1 MKNFHAEPMTIKDLL
16 SKKDVVFRVPPYQRP
31 YSWESE
37 QTLSFWEDLNDFD
50 EINFL
55 GTFVVN
61 NEYKDR
67 EGFVD
72 LIDGQQ
78 RIITITMMLAI
89 LRNQFYSNDLN
100 SKAEG
105 IHSSYIC
112 NRDDNGNDSY
122 KLKVGNSLENY
133 FINCVQKNN
142 NSFDLKQKTEEQ
154 KLLERNYKILND
166 RLCEQLKKESDKEL
180 YLTKL
185 RDRIKDFEI
194 VFIEVDK
201 EEDAFTFFETLN
213 ARGLELSTAD
223 VLKNLIFKKLNKQEN
238 INKLQES
245 WQNIT
250 DNLTDNNEE
259 IDASRFIRH
268 YWLSKNK
275 FITQKRLFR
284 SIKGHM
290 EGNSREYAGFLSD
303 LERESFFYRKINF
316 PIKEE
321 WNGDYIQIYK
331 SLKNLK
337 KMKTSQSNSIMLS
350 LMRVIHR
357 KDYSDKYKTKYI
369 RDTFLWIE
377 YFTFTFSVIA
387 KKSPAPLE
395 RMYSRYAILIDRAKN
410 KKELENS
417 LLDFKQEL
425 IKLTPDKDSFVDGFK
440 NIRYSKANQKL
451 IIYILEKIN
460 YAESNEQSFDNVN
473 IEHIIPQNPDKKS
486 KYKKDKIK
494 DFVDNIGNL
503 MPLGP
508 EYNKEASNH
517 DPINKIEYYKKSEI
531 KMASDIIDK
540 IGVSNDWGEFDVE
553 NRAIDLANM
562 AWKIWNINN

>member
-337 KMKTSQSNSIMLS
+337 KNENISIKQHNV
-350 LMRVIHR
+350 VINES
-357 KDYSDKYKTKYI
+357 YS
-369 RDTFLWIE
+369 
-377 YFTFTFSVIA
+377 
-387 KKSPAPLE
+387 
-395 RMYSRYAILIDRAKN
+395 
-410 KKELENS
+410 
-417 LLDFKQEL
+417 
-425 IKLTPDKDSFVDGFK
+425 
-440 NIRYSKANQKL
+440 
-451 IIYILEKIN
+451 
-460 YAESNEQSFDNVN
+460 
-473 IEHIIPQNPDKKS
+473 
-486 KYKKDKIK
+486 
-494 DFVDNIGNL
+494 
-503 MPLGP
+503 
-508 EYNKEASNH
+508 
-517 DPINKIEYYKKSEI
+517 
-531 KMASDIIDK
+531 
-540 IGVSNDWGEFDVE
+540 
-553 NRAIDLANM
+553 
-562 AWKIWNINN
+562 